1 MWKRINWKAVL
12 YTVIWVISLSGLG
25 VLMGFIEQKK
35 EAVICKDVKVLIPG
49 TQSFIERKE
58 IDQILLQN
66 KGPLIG
72 RKLNLINIHEIED
85 ELKANPFIE
94 YAKVYADMDG
104 IITVRIKQREPVL
117 RILNSENQDFYVDI
131 NGLKIPTSENF
142 TAEVLVA
149 NGMIAEHFSNKVD
162 TLKTQMAKDLYHTA
176 MFIRNDTLWNNQI
189 EQIYVNTKKEI
200 ELVPRVGNQKIIL
213 GSADSLDVKFRNL
226 LAFYKKALP
235 KVGWDTYK
243 TINVKY
249 ANQIVCEK
257 TKTDSSKTTKVNPDL
272 QVIIADS
279 LKTGNTDTTKI
290 Q

>member
-12 YTVIWVISLSGLG
+12 FTVIWVVSLSGLG

-35 EAVICKDVKVLIPG
+35 VAVICRDVRVLIPG

-58 IDQILLQN
+58 IDEILLQN

-72 RKLNLINIHEIED
+72 RKLNLINIHDIEN

-117 RILNSENQDFYVDI
+117 RILNSENQDFYVDL

-149 NGMIAEHFSNKVD
+149 NGLISEHFSNKVD
-162 TLKTQMAKDLYHTA
+162 TLKTQLAKDLFNTA
-176 MFIRNDTLWNNQI
+176 LFIRKDTLWNNQI
-189 EQIYVNTKKEI
+189 EQIYVNSKKEI

-257 TKTDSSKTTKVNPDL
+257 TKVDSIKAIKANPNL

-279 LKTGNTDTTKI
+279 LKIDNTDTTKI

>member
-1 MWKRINWKAVL
+1 MWKRINWKAIL
-12 YTVIWVISLSGLG
+12 FAVIWVVSLSGMG
-25 VLMGFIEQKK
+25 VLMGFINQKK
-35 EAVICKDVKVLIPG
+35 GAVICQDVQVLIPG

-58 IDQILLQN
+58 IDEILLQN

-72 RKLNLINIHEIED
+72 RKLSLINIHDIEN

-104 IITVRIKQREPVL
+104 IITVRINQREPIL
-117 RILNSENQDFYVDI
+117 RILNSENQDFYVDL

-149 NGMIAEHFSNKVD
+149 NGLISEHFANKVD
-162 TLKTQMAKDLYHTA
+162 TLKTQLAKDLYRTA
-176 MFIRNDTLWNNQI
+176 LFIRKDTLWNNQI

-200 ELVPRVGNQKIIL
+200 ELVPRVGNHKIIF
-213 GSADSLDVKFRNL
+213 GNADSLEVKFRNL

-249 ANQIVCEK
+249 ANQIVCER
-257 TKTDSSKTTKVNPDL
+257 TKVDSAKITRANPDL

-279 LKTGNTDTTKI
+279 LKIDNTDTTKI

>member
-1 MWKRINWKAVL
+1 MWKRINWKAIL
-12 YTVIWVISLSGLG
+12 FAVIWVVSLSGLG
-25 VLMGFIEQKK
+25 LLMGFINQKK
-35 EAVICKDVKVLIPG
+35 VAVICQDVRVLIPG

-58 IDQILLQN
+58 IDEILLQN

-72 RKLNLINIHEIED
+72 RKLSLINIHDIEN

-104 IITVRIKQREPVL
+104 IITVRINQREPIL
-117 RILNSENQDFYVDI
+117 RILNSENQDFYVDL

-149 NGMIAEHFSNKVD
+149 NGLISEHFANKVD
-162 TLKTQMAKDLYHTA
+162 TLKTQLARDLYRTA
-176 MFIRNDTLWNNQI
+176 LFIRKDTLWNNQI

-200 ELVPRVGNQKIIL
+200 ELVPRVGNHKIIF
-213 GSADSLDVKFRNL
+213 GNADSLEVKFRNL

-249 ANQIVCEK
+249 ANQIVCER
-257 TKTDSSKTTKVNPDL
+257 TKVDSAKTTRANPDL

-279 LKTGNTDTTKI
+279 LKIDNTDTTKI